1 MISVLRETIIE
12 AIKSCVH
19 LTPGLVVRDSCAG
32 ALQLAVA

>member
-19 LTPGLVVRDSCAG
+19 LTPGLVVGDSCAG
-32 ALQLAVA
+32 VLQLAVA